1 MKKSRLKLLML
12 ILLSLQILFL
22 NSCSML
28 QKKHKKIE
36 EVYTGPKAKIA
47 VVSFKCKAAK
57 CYGNEI
63 GEGITDM
70 LIDALV
76 KTNRFIVLERTEGL
90 KGIIDEVLLGKK
102 GFLKE
107 KAKVGLDVPDL
118 IVVGSITAFEPDE
131 GGMNVGV
138 IGAPISPDFIV
149 GFRIQRR
156 KAYIAANIR
165 VIDVRTGIIV
175 ASLKVEGKVSRY
187 GVSGLTLRY
196 RKAPLAAKL
205 SKYKNTSTEK
215 AIMIMIDNAVD
226 KLIKAIPQSY
236 YKYGGIKK
244 VPEIKNEKKKEKQ

>member
-1 MKKSRLKLLML
+1 MKKSYFRTLLFIFL
-12 ILLSLQILFL
+12 SFQILLLS
-22 NSCSML
+22 SCSVF
-28 QKKHKKIE
+28 QKKSKKVE

-47 VVSFKCKAAK
+47 VVSFKCKATK
-57 CYGNEI
+57 CYGDEI

-90 KGIIDEVLLGKK
+90 KGIIDEVLLEKK
-102 GFLKE
+102 GYLKE
-107 KAKVGLDVPDL
+107 KTKVGLDVPDL

-131 GGMNVGV
+131 GGMNVGI
-138 IGAPISPDFIV
+138 IGAPISPDFVV

-156 KAYIAANIR
+156 KAYVAASIR
-165 VIDVRTGIIV
+165 VIDVRTGVIV

-187 GVSGLTLRY
+187 GVGGLTLRY

-205 SKYKNTSTEK
+205 SKFKNTSTEK
-215 AIMIMIDNAVD
+215 AIMLMIDDAVG

-236 YKYGGIKK
+236 YKYDGIQKET
-244 VPEIKNEKKKEKQ
+244 PKKENTKE